1 MATHNDDVGQEIP
14 VSVLVPSTS
23 ADCQVG
29 DVAVGLTVTKAEP
42 PAPTATQSDVEA
54 HEMPLRVSPVSCTG
68 AEKIIGGD
76 AALAA
81 VVGIR
86 TPTDAQS
93 VATAAIKVHTR
104 RVGRHVE
111 GMAEAVRVRHPK
123 SMWPLPFGRDFPCSY
138 TAITTPSIELR
149 LRMVQLRG
157 VTSNAMQNAFWEG
170 AIRDINERRSWGL
183 AQLTT
188 RNPDH

>member
-1 MATHNDDVGQEIP
+1 LVEVITFPARSTATHNDDVGQEIP

-29 DVAVGLTVTKAEP
+29 DVAVGLTVTKTEP
-42 PAPTATQSDVEA
+42 SAPTATQSDVEA

-81 VVGIR
+81 VVGTR

-104 RVGRHVE
+104 RAGRRVE
-111 GMAEAVRVRHPK
+111 GVDEAVRVRHPE
-123 SMWPLPFGRDFPCSY
+123 SMWPPPFDRDIPCSY
-138 TAITTPSIELR
+138 TAFTTPSIELR
-149 LRMVQLRG
+149 YVWFFLLL
-157 VTSNAMQNAFWEG
+157 EL
-170 AIRDINERRSWGL
+170 IY
-183 AQLTT
+183 
-188 RNPDH
+188 P